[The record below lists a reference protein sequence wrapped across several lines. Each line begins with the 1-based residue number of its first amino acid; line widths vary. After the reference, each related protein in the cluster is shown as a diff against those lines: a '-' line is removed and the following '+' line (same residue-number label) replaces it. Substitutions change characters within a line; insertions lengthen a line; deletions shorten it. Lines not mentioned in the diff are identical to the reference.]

1 MMVWVAIASIAMVGI
16 TATDSTDDSSE
27 EAFDTPPGQEVR
39 DLIDSMTSRLARE
52 RNQEGLEALRA
63 TPPDLP
69 RALESFTAAMALDGD
84 DVEIINNLGFIY
96 SRLGNLENAERL
108 LRQALRREPKRLVAL
123 TNLADTLVAQD
134 SPQSLSEANDLLRR
148 ARELAGNRVDLVT
161 RQATV
166 ARRRGREA
174 DALRY
179 YGEAIDLSSDDPNL
193 MLTLGD
199 YYRELA
205 QDELAAQWY
214 RRIPETN
221 PVRAEA
227 LERLEQLEIER
238 EARRYGWSPT
248 SRGSSPKAQ
257 NLVRRAD
264 ALLARGE
271 LSEGEKLARQAVEI
285 APQDANAHRVLGDIE
300 LARRFPERALASFL
314 RGLVV
319 EPNHAGLVRRVG
331 LSYQAQSRFA
341 ESSVLLTR
349 ALQLRPDW
357 IELRVDL
364 ALALQRT
371 GELPASLRELDRFLD
386 SERIHPR
393 RREAE
398 RLRADLSGLFSSDP
412 TPTASPDSSVAE
424 CFNRA
429 RALLARGK
437 TQEALAALNCS
448 DDSESLRLRSRILA
462 ASGQSERARSA
473 LTRWLLERPNDAGA
487 HYELGLLERS
497 EERLDEARVHLAQA
511 ERLGFADATYQ
522 LARVDL
528 QAFESRP
535 SFSPS
540 NWPLL
545 VRAYNRLGRYQLEP
559 EATFAEAS
567 RDARLSIQRT
577 FLTVASS
584 IATTIAAMVI
594 ASLAWRRR
602 RNAGMALT
610 PFIARHPEAGAE
622 VQAVLAAIRHEVLKH
637 HTTALQGLVDS
648 LRAGDERMT
657 DLQTFERVLFEAHGV
672 AAKLEGYVEQLERIG
687 QRFDTRLNLRRRD
700 PVIAPLLQGFTLL
713 RRVRRRMQ
721 RPTGRNRR
729 FLIRALQRA
738 SEHINDEAYRA
749 VHDVLDELRHLK
761 IDEALLH
768 GLAKRTTSEPGFS
781 EISIRPLELIDD
793 APLPQPIVAAR
804 ALVEDALIN
813 LLRNAYQSSS
823 DVAEPIPVAIRA
835 SVDVDE
841 LTGLSYLTLTVF
853 DQADAELTP
862 DAFQDASA
870 ESGLGIVRECVGR
883 SDGIARVVSA
893 PPPWSKGVAVSFPI
907 ADTSDEHSELEL
919 AS

>member
-1 MMVWVAIASIAMVGI
+1 MALTAIASIVVVAI
-16 TATDSTDDSSE
+16 ATPDSTD
-27 EAFDTPPGQEVR
+27 EASAEALDTPPDQEVR

-52 RNQEGLEALRA
+52 RNQEGLDALRA

-69 RALESFTAAMALDGD
+69 RALESFSAAMALDGD
-84 DVEIINNLGFIY
+84 DIEIINNLGFVY
-96 SRLGNLENAERL
+96 SRLGSLENAERL
-108 LRQALRREPKRLVAL
+108 LREALRREPDRLVAL
-123 TNLADTLVAQD
+123 TNLADTLVARD
-134 SPQSLSEANDLLRR
+134 SSQSLSEAHELLRR
-148 ARELAGNRVDLVT
+148 ARELGGNRVDLIS

-179 YGEAIDLSSDDPNL
+179 YREAIDVSSDDAPL
-193 MLTLGD
+193 ILALGD

-205 QDELAAQWY
+205 KDELAAQWY
-214 RRIPETN
+214 RKIPETS
-221 PVRAEA
+221 PLQADA
-227 LERLEQLEIER
+227 LERLEQLQIES

-248 SRGSSPKAQ
+248 SRQLSPKAQ
-257 NLVRRAD
+257 NLIKRAD
-264 ALLARGE
+264 ALLARGRLSDGAE
-271 LSEGEKLARQAVEI
+271 LAHQAVEL
-285 APQDANAHRVLGDIE
+285 APQDADAHRVLGDIE
-300 LARRFPERALASFL
+300 LARRSPERALDSFL

-371 GELPASLRELDRFLD
+371 GDLPASLRELDRFLEG
-386 SERIHPR
+386 ERVHPR

-398 RLRADLSGLFSSDP
+398 KLRADLSGLLSSDAAP
-412 TPTASPDSSVAE
+412 RASPDSSVAE

-437 TQEALAALNCS
+437 TQEALGALNCG

-473 LTRWLLERPNDAGA
+473 LNRWLQERPDDAGA

-497 EERLDEARVHLAQA
+497 VEKLDAARVHLARA
-511 ERLGFADATYQ
+511 EKLGFADATYQ

-528 QAFESRP
+528 QAFESR
-535 SFSPS
+535 SWFSPS
-540 NWPLL
+540 AWPPLL
-545 VRAYNRLGRYQLEP
+545 RAYSRLGHYQLEP
-559 EATFAEAS
+559 EATFAEPS
-567 RDARLSIQRT
+567 QEARRSIERT
-577 FLTVASS
+577 FLVLVSVIATVIVASA
-584 IATTIAAMVI
+584 IAFV
-594 ASLAWRRR
+594 LWRRR
-602 RNAGMALT
+602 RNAGMALA
-610 PFIARHPEAGAE
+610 PFIARHPEAGTE
-622 VQAVLAAIRHEVLKH
+622 VQSVLAAIRHEVLKH
-637 HTTALQGLVDS
+637 HTTALQGLVAS
-648 LRAGDERMT
+648 LRTGDERT
-657 DLQTFERVLFEAHGV
+657 VDLQTFERVLFEAHGV
-672 AAKLEGYVEQLERIG
+672 AAKLDGYVEELERIG

-700 PVIAPLLQGFTLL
+700 PVIAPLLQGFALL
-713 RRVRRRMQ
+713 RRVRRRMREPTARDQ
-721 RPTGRNRR
+721 RV
-729 FLIRALQRA
+729 LVRALQHA
-738 SEHINDEAYRA
+738 SERINDEAYRA
-749 VHDVLDELRHLK
+749 VHDILDKLRHLK
-761 IDEALLH
+761 IDGALLM
-768 GLAKRTTSEPGFS
+768 GLAMRTASEPGFS
-781 EISIRPLELIDD
+781 ETPIRPLELIDD

-804 ALVEDALIN
+804 ALFEDALIN

-823 DVAEPIPVAIRA
+823 DAAEPIQVAIHA
-835 SVDVDE
+835 SVDVDG

-853 DQADAELTP
+853 DRADAQLAP

-883 SDGIARVVSA
+883 SDGIVSVVSA
-893 PPPWSKGVAVSFPI
+893 PPPWSKGVSISFPI
-907 ADTSDEHSELEL
+907 ADTLAEHSEMDL